1 MMQAQMLAPAAVLV
15 VWSLIMRYWMAVTRF
30 PAMSKLGRDVGSAKP
45 GGRGQDLEGVIPDKV
60 NWKAHNYAH
69 LMEQPTIFYPAVVI
83 LAIMGAGAIDVVLAW
98 IYVVLRIIHSVY
110 QATVNVVKVR
120 FLIFLLS
127 TLALTVLAVRAL
139 LATLFHDPSI
149 VTG

>member
-1 MMQAQMLAPAAVLV
+1 MQAQMLAPAAVLIA
-15 VWSLIMRYWMAVTRF
+15 WSLVMLYWTAFTRF

-45 GGRGQDLEGVIPDKV
+45 GGRGQDLEGVLPDKV

-83 LAIMGAGAIDVVLAW
+83 LAIMGAGALDVLLAW

-127 TLALTVLAVRAL
+127 TLALTALAVRAVI
-139 LATLFHDPSI
+139 ATLFFDP
-149 VTG
+149 GLPPA

>member
-1 MMQAQMLAPAAVLV
+1 MQAQMLAPAAVLV
-15 VWSLIMRYWMAVTRF
+15 AWSLIMLYWMAFARF
-30 PAMSKLGRDVGSAKP
+30 PAMSKLGRDVGKAKP

-127 TLALTVLAVRAL
+127 TLALTVLAVRAV